1 MQYRLP
7 SQGSLIIKKYRSW
20 RYRGQ
25 ILWRKCFSSP
35 PFPKLPSKHVNITVE
50 FTPQLDEIIPLSQ
63 YAPEFCD
70 TLLDFPD
77 EVQEPDYFS
86 HVVGNIQQFSNF
98 QDIMLAH
105 KVIDS
110 GVPNRF
116 GCRIPV
122 NSNWNLPLFQSLL
135 KDYYDQDLLE
145 WLEFGFPV
153 SQFGVPDQVPADCNH
168 RGATLFPDTIDQ
180 YLEQELKLNAIMG
193 PFKFRPF
200 LGRIRVSPLSTRP
213 KRDSCK
219 HRIILD
225 LSFPQGFSVNDGIDK
240 DWYCGE
246 RVKLTYPTI
255 DMLTKRVFQL
265 GCSCRMWKRDPA
277 RAFRLLPL
285 CPANFH

>member
-1 MQYRLP
+1 
-7 SQGSLIIKKYRSW
+7 
-20 RYRGQ
+20 
-25 ILWRKCFSSP
+25 
-35 PFPKLPSKHVNITVE
+35 
-50 FTPQLDEIIPLSQ
+50 
-63 YAPEFCD
+63 
-70 TLLDFPD
+70 
-77 EVQEPDYFS
+77 
-86 HVVGNIQQFSNF
+86 
-98 QDIMLAH
+98 MLAH

-153 SQFGVPDQVPADCNH
+153 SQFGVPDLVPADRNH

-180 YLEQELKLNAIMG
+180 YLEQELKLHAIMG
-193 PFKFRPF
+193 PFKFPPF
-200 LGRIRVSPLSTRP
+200 LGRIGVSPLCTRP

-219 HRIILD
+219 RRIILD

-265 GCSCRMWKRDPA
+265 GCSCKMWKRDLA

-285 CPANFH
+285 CPANFSLIGYRWRGYLYFDKVMPMGLCSAAFVCQSVTNTITFIHEKMGHWSVNYLDDFGGKKRQRPKPGSLSSRWADSWQIWVPQRQRQKPSHHACAWIFLVTQ